1 MTSETYPNGMTASY
15 THNQAGET
23 TGIEYTKT
31 AHCAKTCPEVW
42 FSDTIIPSIHGET
55 MKQSSTLSE
64 EPSYTYDAAG
74 RLTQSQEISAGEGC
88 KTRIYNYDEDSNRT
102 TETTR
107 EPGSEG
113 KCASEGGTTEWHTY
127 DTANTLAD
135 PEVTYET
142 FGNTTKLPAAD
153 AGGSAL
159 TSEYY
164 VDSQVYKQEQG
175 KQKIE
180 YRLDPEERTL
190 ETISTGEPVNSTVTS
205 HYDAASSA
213 VAWTGG
219 GSGETEKWT
228 RNIPGIG
235 GALTA
240 TQKGEGKT
248 GGAVVLL
255 LHDLNGDVVGE
266 AAISETETKLL
277 KTYNSTEFGVPNG
290 KEAPPKYAWLG
301 AAGVAGELPSGVITQ
316 DGVTYVPQTGRSLQ
330 TEGVP
335 LPAPENA
342 KGSYSDPLAPWV
354 IEGTAAIAHQ
364 LTVAEQER
372 KKQEEANTPPG
383 IIPLPEAGEETGGGV
398 EEEGGGGG
406 CTGMNACA
414 ASANSHHH
422 EGVTD
427 WHEGGNGYAGCSVWT
442 SYGSEDMTS
451 GISGEVE
458 IDGHWECGEAVPEF
472 VIQTSLLILNPENGK
487 WEGVESSE
495 AYPYFDVSSNKNEP
509 FSEDFHCRPEH
520 ADYDAWVWGG
530 QFDGSYHR
538 RWWGWGREA
547 EIRTSC
553 HGGVSVP

>member
-1 MTSETYPNGMTASY
+1 MTASY

-164 VDSQVYKQEQG
+164 VDSRVYKQEQG

-240 TQKGEGKT
+240 TQKGEGKPA
-248 GGAVVLL
+248 GG
-255 LHDLNGDVVGE
+255 
-266 AAISETETKLL
+266 S
-277 KTYNSTEFGVPNG
+277 SP
-290 KEAPPKYAWLG
+290 
-301 AAGVAGELPSGVITQ
+301 
-316 DGVTYVPQTGRSLQ
+316 
-330 TEGVP
+330 
-335 LPAPENA
+335 
-342 KGSYSDPLAPWV
+342 
-354 IEGTAAIAHQ
+354 TAA
-364 LTVAEQER
+364 
-372 KKQEEANTPPG
+372 
-383 IIPLPEAGEETGGGV
+383 
-398 EEEGGGGG
+398 
-406 CTGMNACA
+406 
-414 ASANSHHH
+414 
-422 EGVTD
+422 
-427 WHEGGNGYAGCSVWT
+427 
-442 SYGSEDMTS
+442 
-451 GISGEVE
+451 
-458 IDGHWECGEAVPEF
+458 
-472 VIQTSLLILNPENGK
+472 
-487 WEGVESSE
+487 
-495 AYPYFDVSSNKNEP
+495 
-509 FSEDFHCRPEH
+509 
-520 ADYDAWVWGG
+520 
-530 QFDGSYHR
+530 
-538 RWWGWGREA
+538 
-547 EIRTSC
+547 
-553 HGGVSVP
+553 